1 MVWNL
6 PASENYF
13 QGIVSKSLKFS
24 QKSLKFSETLM
35 LQSRTPL
42 VGFFGNGEI
51 GVSHLP
57 SDSGGLLVLI

>member
-13 QGIVSKSLKFS
+13 QGIVS
-24 QKSLKFSETLM
+24 KSLKFSETLM

-57 SDSGGLLVLI
+57 SGSGLQ